1 MKPKRSVLLCSLTV
15 AILLGLCDHACLAAG
30 QDLVVL
36 ENPRLRYVISAD
48 GQNLEF
54 VDRASGSNYLRAG
67 ARVPCAL
74 ARHDGKDLSATAAA
88 YTNGL
93 LTIRLG
99 GEGVEVGIGVEPRP
113 DFIRFQVKS
122 VPPRLESLV
131 ILNLPLSLA
140 GKPAEPFGACAL
152 SLNLQTR
159 VEQLPALQSELRA
172 SCYARFGL
180 TGSSVAI
187 VAAPMPAM
195 LPALQQALQQANE
208 LPVCKVAG
216 PWAREVP
223 FNHGSYLFNF
233 GTLTESNVTEWID
246 MARSVGFT
254 QIDNHGGSENFF
266 TFGEFALN
274 RKSWP
279 DGWDSFKRIVSRLHE
294 AGIGSIFHTYAFF
307 IDKKSKYVQPV
318 PDPRLDAFR
327 SFTLAEDLS
336 ADAKEVPV
344 AESTAAIS
352 TITGFFEHNS
362 VVLHV
367 GDELIVFGGAT
378 KEPPWRFTQ
387 VQRGALGTKA
397 AAHARGDKARHLKE
411 CFGLFVPNVESTL
424 FTEIAARHA
433 EIVDQCGF
441 DGIYLDAID
450 GSSILRGN
458 EDCWYWADK
467 FVVEIQKHLKKP
479 VGMEMSAM
487 WHHFWQYRTR
497 WQAWDYPQR
506 GQERFI
512 DLHAE
517 SVNGN
522 LLLPLHLGWWDF
534 QSFNPPQI
542 TPAYPEV
549 IQYLGAKLIGWDA
562 GISLTAG
569 LNRQRLAKIPL
580 FQRDADILRT
590 CEDLRHAGAFND
602 AAKAKLREPGKA
614 FLLSTNAAGQVRFRR
629 LEVLSHLAS
638 EPWSLSWKATNSFGE
653 QPLKLRLESLMSADS
668 FQSTG
673 AVMIADFA
681 TNTASWKQTAA
692 KGVTFSLTALP
703 DGTNT
708 SAVLL
713 TATNTGQ
720 VPRQGAWTRLTRE
733 FVPPLNLEKQQALG
747 LWIEGDG
754 QGEVVAVRL
763 ESPHH
768 LAYGAIADRYVTVD
782 FTGPRYLT
790 LVETESSR
798 WSDYQWNDGKGA
810 YNAYRETIR
819 FDAVSTVSVWC
830 QNLPPGRTVK
840 CRFGP
845 IKALPMLPARL
856 RNPALTVNG
865 GRVEFPIELPSGGWL
880 EYEGGSGFAVFGSKG
895 EPLGRHTLKGAPPLL
910 RAGENRF
917 EFLCLS
923 APGPLPRA
931 KVSVFSLGEEL

>member
-1 MKPKRSVLLCSLTV
+1 MKLRYSLPRFALLLSLATTTYWV
-15 AILLGLCDHACLAAG
+15 AAG
-30 QDLVVL
+30 QGPIVL
-36 ENPRLRYVISAD
+36 ENPRLRWVISAD

-54 VDRASGSNYLRAG
+54 VDRASGTNYLRPG
-67 ARVPCAL
+67 SHSPCAL
-74 ARHDGKDLSATAAA
+74 ARLDGKELPATDASF
-88 YTNGL
+88 TNGL

-99 GEGVEVGIGVEPRP
+99 GEQAEAVIAVEPRP
-113 DFIRFQVKS
+113 EFIRLTVKS
-122 VPPRLESLV
+122 VKPELQSLV
-131 ILNLPLSLA
+131 FLNVPLSLA
-140 GKPAEPFGACAL
+140 GRPTEPFGACAL

-159 VEQLPALQSELRA
+159 VDNLPALQSELRA
-172 SCYARFGL
+172 SCYAKFGL
-180 TGSSVAI
+180 AGSSVAI

-195 LPALQQALQQANE
+195 LPALQRALLEASE
-208 LPVCKVAG
+208 LPLCKVAG

-233 GTLTESNVTEWID
+233 GSLMESNVTEWVD

-254 QIDNHGGSENFF
+254 QIDNHGGSQSFF

-274 RKSWP
+274 RKNWP
-279 DGWDSFKRIVSRLHE
+279 DGWDSYARIVSRLHE

-307 IDKKSKYVQPV
+307 IDKHSKYVTPV

-327 SFTLAEDLS
+327 EFTLAEDLS
-336 ADAKEVPV
+336 PDAKEVSV
-344 AESTAAIS
+344 TESTAAMS

-367 GDELIVFGGAT
+367 GEELIIFGGAS
-378 KEPPWRFTQ
+378 KEPPWRFTT

-397 AAHARGDKARHLKE
+397 AAHARGSKARHLKE

-424 FTEIAARHA
+424 FAEIAARHA
-433 EIVDQCGF
+433 EIVNQCGF

-450 GSSILRGN
+450 GSSILRGPD
-458 EDCWYWADK
+458 ECWYWADK

-517 SVNGN
+517 ADNGS

-534 QSFNPPQI
+534 QSFTPPQI
-542 TPAYPEV
+542 EPAYPEV
-549 IQYLGAKLIGWDA
+549 VQYLGAKLIGWDA

-569 LNRQRLAKIPL
+569 LDRKRLATIPL
-580 FQRDADILRT
+580 LRRDAELLRI

-614 FLLSTNAAGQVRFRR
+614 FLLVTNAAGQVRFRR
-629 LEVLSHLAS
+629 LETLSHVAA

-653 QPLKLRLESLMSADS
+653 QPLKLRLESLMSAGA

-673 AVMIADFA
+673 AVTIADFA
-681 TNTASWKQTAA
+681 TNAAAWKQTTAD
-692 KGVTFSLTALP
+692 GVTFSLAAAA
-703 DGTNT
+703 DGTNPPV
-708 SAVLL
+708 VLL
-713 TATNTGQ
+713 TAMNAGK
-720 VPRQGAWTRLTRE
+720 VPRNAAWARLTHE
-733 FVPPLNLEKQQALG
+733 FAPPLNLEKQQALG

-754 QGEVVAVRL
+754 QGEIIAVRL
-763 ESPHH
+763 ESPQHM
-768 LAYGAIADRYVTVD
+768 AYGAIADRYVTVD

-790 LVETESSR
+790 LLETESSR

-819 FDAVSTVSVWC
+819 FDVVSAVSVWC
-830 QNLPPGRTVK
+830 QNLPPAKAVK
-840 CRFGP
+840 CRLGP
-845 IKALPMLPARL
+845 IKALPMLPATL
-856 RNPALTVNG
+856 KNPALTVNG
-865 GRVEFPIELPSGGWL
+865 ERIEFPVELPSGSWL
-880 EYEGGSGFAVFGSKG
+880 EYDGGSDFAVFGSKG
-895 EPLGRHTLKGAPPLL
+895 EPLGRHTLKGTPLLL
-910 RAGENRF
+910 RAGENRL
-917 EFLCLS
+917 EFLCPS
-923 APGPLPRA
+923 STGPSPRA
-931 KVSVFSLGEEL
+931 KVALFSQGEEL

>member
-1 MKPKRSVLLCSLTV
+1 MKPKRSILRSCLTV
-15 AILLGLCDHACLAAG
+15 AILVGLCGHAGLAAVE
-30 QDLVVL
+30 DSVIL
-36 ENPRLRYVISAD
+36 ENPRLRYAISAV

-67 ARVPCAL
+67 VPCAL
-74 ARHDGKDLSATAAA
+74 ARLDGKELAATAAA
-88 YTNGL
+88 YSNGL
-93 LTIRLG
+93 LTIGLG
-99 GEGVEVGIGVEPRP
+99 GGQAEAVIGVEPRP
-113 DFIRFQVKS
+113 EFIRLTVKS
-122 VPPRLESLV
+122 VRPQLESLV
-131 ILNLPLSLA
+131 FLNVPLSLS
-140 GKPAEPFGACAL
+140 GRPAEPFGACAL

-159 VEQLPALQSELRA
+159 VDHLPALQSELRA
-172 SCYARFGL
+172 SCYAKFGL

-195 LPALQQALQQANE
+195 LPALQQALLQASE
-208 LPVCKVAG
+208 LPLCKVAG
-216 PWAREVP
+216 PWAREIP

-233 GTLTESNVTEWID
+233 GTLTESNVTDWIE
-246 MARSVGFT
+246 MVRSVGFT

-274 RKSWP
+274 RNKWP

-307 IDKKSKYVQPV
+307 IDKQSKYVQPV

-344 AESTAAIS
+344 VESTAAIS

-367 GDELIVFGGAT
+367 GDELILFGGAT
-378 KEPPWRFTQ
+378 KEPPWRFTR

-397 AAHARGDKARHLKE
+397 TVHARGDRARHLKE
-411 CFGLFVPNVESTL
+411 CFGLFVPDVESTL

-450 GSSILRGN
+450 GSSILRGPD
-458 EDCWYWADK
+458 ECWYWADK
-467 FVVEIQKHLKKP
+467 FVVEIQKHLRKP
-479 VGMEMSAM
+479 AGMEMSAM

-512 DLHAE
+512 DLHAQ

-534 QSFNPPQI
+534 QSFNPPQVE
-542 TPAYPEV
+542 PAYPELV
-549 IQYLGAKLIGWDA
+549 HYLGAKLIGWDA

-569 LNRQRLAKIPL
+569 LDRNRLAKIPL
-580 FQRDADILRT
+580 FRRDAEILRA
-590 CEDLRHAGAFND
+590 CEGLRHAGAFNET
-602 AAKAKLREPGKA
+602 AKAKLREPGKA
-614 FLLSTNAAGQVRFRR
+614 FLLLTNAAGQARFRR
-629 LEVLSHLAS
+629 LETLAHVAA
-638 EPWSLSWKATNSFGE
+638 EPWSLFWMATNSFGE
-653 QPLKLRLESLMSADS
+653 QALKLRLESLMSADV

-673 AVMIADFA
+673 AVLIADFA
-681 TNTASWKQTAA
+681 TNAASWQQTAA
-692 KGVTFSLTALP
+692 NGVSFSLTPVP
-703 DGTNT
+703 DGTNA

-713 TATNTGQ
+713 TATNAGR
-720 VPRQGAWTRLTRE
+720 VPRNAAWTRLTRE
-733 FVPPLNLEKQQALG
+733 FNPPLNLEKQPALG

-754 QGEVVAVRL
+754 QGEVISVRL

-782 FTGPRYLT
+782 FTGPRCLT
-790 LVETESSR
+790 LVETESAR

-810 YNAYRETIR
+810 YNVYRETIR
-819 FDAVSTVSVWC
+819 FDAVSAVSVWC

-840 CRFGP
+840 CRLGP
-845 IKALPMLPARL
+845 IKALPMLPATL
-856 RNPALTVNG
+856 RHPALTVNG
-865 GRVEFPIELPSGGWL
+865 ERITFPVELPSGSWL
-880 EYEGGSGFAVFGSKG
+880 EYDGGGDFAVFGSKG
-895 EPLGRHTLKGAPPLL
+895 EPQGRHRLQGAPPRL
-910 RAGENRF
+910 RVGENRF
-917 EFLCLS
+917 EVVCPS
-923 APGPLPRA
+923 APGPSSRA
-931 KVSVFSLGEEL
+931 KVSIFTLGEDL